1 MKLISFDVGTRN
13 LAYCVVEFTNVDAKF
28 VCRIDAWDVLD
39 LGGSNNSTEKCSL
52 VLTRILNETFKNIP
66 SLKIDFVLIERQP
79 KRSVSMLAVQMFLC
93 QYFSGYVHEGHIRHV
108 QFVSPKLKLD
118 HSYLR
123 MILGRGWTESST
135 SSTSDTSSVSSV
147 AVVRG
152 RAKYAKNKKDAVNAV
167 RHILEHALIDHA
179 KLVEFDAASK
189 RDDLADAFLQGLCW
203 TLSTHMSKPE
213 FRNISMHA

>member
-13 LAYCVVEFTNVDAKF
+13 LAYCVAEFTNVDTKF

-52 VLTRILNETFKNIP
+52 VLTRILNETFKDIP

-93 QYFSGYVHEGHIRHV
+93 QYFSGYVHDGHVKHV

-213 FRNISMHA
+213 FRNISMCA

>member
-13 LAYCVVEFTNVDAKF
+13 LAYCVVEFTNVETKF

-52 VLTRILNETFKNIP
+52 VLTRILNETFKDIP

-93 QYFSGYVHEGHIRHV
+93 QYFSGYVHDGHVKHV

-118 HSYLR
+118 CSYLR
-123 MILGRGWTESST
+123 MILGRGWTEAASSPST
-135 SSTSDTSSVSSV
+135 SSTSSVSSV
-147 AVVRG
+147 VASG
-152 RAKYAKNKKDAVNAV
+152 RAKYAKNKKDAVDTV
-167 RHILEHALIDHA
+167 RHILEHSLIDHA

-213 FRNISMHA
+213 FRNISMCA